1 MAIMKTKA
9 SKIRQKMKKRYII
22 YYLEINM
29 TTLTRKEELLIELLK
44 ILKVNKETTVNIMM
58 MLYKTEEKMDAL
70 VEYIKYNME
79 ATPAE
84 ILAKAKEI
92 SATH

>member
-70 VEYIKYNME
+70 VEYIKNNRE